1 MTSAQPAAS
10 EHLPVEVLK
19 ISSDAPERHVISYAA
34 DFVKRGRVVG
44 IPTDTFYALSTDP
57 FNLAAIERVF
67 RIKGRAETKALPI
80 LVNSIEQAVTLV
92 RDVPDAFLLLA
103 HKFWPGALTLVVEAT
118 HRLPL
123 KVTGNSGRVAVRWPN
138 SRISTALI
146 EAAGGPVTGTSAN
159 LSGFPSCTNAQ
170 QIVKQLGE
178 RLPLVLDSGDTG
190 GVLAS
195 TIVRIDG
202 DTWSIARE
210 GALPES
216 EIQKAFQL

>member
-19 ISSDAPERHVISYAA
+19 ISSDAPERQVISYAA
-34 DFVKRGRVVG
+34 DFIKRGRVVG

-190 GVLAS
+190 GTLAS